1 MEHKPKT
8 AERPYSSLIAEMREG
23 LKQFATTRIQLMRA
37 ELKEQSATLKV
48 AGALVLVGVIL
59 IGTSYLTFTFSLVA
73 LVAAFFRNSPF
84 GWFYAAGM
92 VALLFL
98 VFGGIAIYFAVREF
112 KSKPCTPKRT
122 LEILKGDVSWIKAET
137 KGQI

>member
-8 AERPYSSLIAEMREG
+8 AERTYSSLISEMREEF
-23 LKQFATTRIQLMRA
+23 KQFATTRFQMLRA
-37 ELKEQSATLKV
+37 ELKERSATLKV
-48 AGALVLVGVIL
+48 AGPLVVVGAVL

-92 VALLFL
+92 VALFFL

-112 KSKPCTPKRT
+112 KSKPWTPKRT
-122 LEILKGDVSWIKAET
+122 LEIVKGDILWIKAET

>member
-1 MEHKPKT
+1 MEQKAKN
-8 AERPYSSLIAEMREG
+8 AERSYSSLISEIREEI
-23 LKQFATTRIQLMRA
+23 KQFAATRLQMLRA
-37 ELKEQSATLKV
+37 ELKERSAALKI
-48 AGALVLVGVIL
+48 AGPLAAVGAIL

-84 GWFYAAGM
+84 GWFYGAGM

-112 KSKPCTPKRT
+112 KSKPWTPNRT
-122 LEILKGDVSWIKAET
+122 LEIVKGDILWIKAET